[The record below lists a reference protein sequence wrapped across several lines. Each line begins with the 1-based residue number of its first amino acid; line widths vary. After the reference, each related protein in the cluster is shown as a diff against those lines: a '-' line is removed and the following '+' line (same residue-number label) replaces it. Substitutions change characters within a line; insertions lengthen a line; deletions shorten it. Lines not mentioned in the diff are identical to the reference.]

1 MATSNDVGLYRMGV
15 AEIVPDGVAEYF
27 LLAVMAYDRYVA
39 ICHPLRYPYLMNM
52 KMCAQMALM
61 SWLFGLLE
69 SFMLFGLISQY
80 SFCKSNVINHL
91 FCDLKPLIKL
101 SCTGTEITELA
112 VQITGTLFG
121 FIPLFFILLT
131 YVFIISTI
139 LRIRSNEGKKKA
151 FSTCSSH
158 LTIVTL
164 FFGII
169 LSMSMRPKSAY
180 SIEQD
185 KVFSV
190 LYTSCIP
197 MLNPFIY
204 NLRNKEVKE
213 ALQRQ
218 SEKIQRQIGLASKL

>member
-1 MATSNDVGLYRMGV
+1 MEFGNTTRPRAFILLGFYEWPDLQYTLFMMFLIIYLVTLTGNITIVTVIFIDPHLHTPMYFFLCNLSFLDITITSIVLPKLLHICLTGNQSITYMGCV
-15 AEIVPDGVAEYF
+15 TQMFFFVICLVAEYF

-52 KMCAQMALM
+52 KM
-61 SWLFGLLE
+61 
-69 SFMLFGLISQY
+69 
-80 SFCKSNVINHL
+80 
-91 FCDLKPLIKL
+91 
-101 SCTGTEITELA
+101 
-112 VQITGTLFG
+112 
-121 FIPLFFILLT
+121 
-131 YVFIISTI
+131 
-139 LRIRSNEGKKKA
+139 IRSNEGKKKA

-204 NLRNKEVKE
+204 NLRNKDVKE